1 MKCSTFTIDNYPIKA
16 ILTMAHDHSMM
27 KPSAEQ
33 RTVWRRGFMIGLS
46 DLPDLRQYSVK
57 HNILQCL
64 YADRVAC

>member
-33 RTVWRRGFMIGLS
+33 RTVWRRAFMIGLS
-46 DLPDLRQYSVK
+46 DLPDLRQ
-57 HNILQCL
+57 
-64 YADRVAC
+64 

>member
-33 RTVWRRGFMIGLS
+33 RTVWRRAFMIGLS

-57 HNILQCL
+57 HNILQGL
-64 YADRVAC
+64 NADRVAC